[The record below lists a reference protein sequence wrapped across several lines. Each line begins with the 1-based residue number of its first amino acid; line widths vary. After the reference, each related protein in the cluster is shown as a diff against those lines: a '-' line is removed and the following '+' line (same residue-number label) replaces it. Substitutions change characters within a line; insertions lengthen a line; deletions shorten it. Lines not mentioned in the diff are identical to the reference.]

1 MNLKRNFFYR
11 KAAAINPQRIIM
23 KKLLKNTSRKIG
35 QSPGTLIYTGE
46 KPPGIFKC
54 NLIAYNKDQ
63 YVEKIVSEPEEI
75 LQYLKPDEKIWI
87 NVDGIQ
93 HPDKIGKLGE
103 LFKINPLTLED
114 ILNTAHRPKTEDL
127 GEYIFIVIKLLK
139 YDENQLKVEH
149 VSLVLKKNFVLSCQ
163 EDEKD
168 EFEVI
173 RENIRKNK
181 GHIREFK
188 TDYLTYRLLD
198 WVIDNYFS
206 VLESV
211 GDKIEEI
218 EDELLAKPARE
229 TLHKLYRLKADMILI
244 RRAVWP
250 LREAINNLEKIES
263 ELLKSSTSIYL
274 RDLYDH
280 IIQIIDTTE
289 NYREMIAG
297 MMDIY
302 LSSVSNRMNEVMKV
316 LTIISTIFIPLT
328 FIAGIYGMN
337 FNTNASPY
345 NMPELNWF
353 YGYPFILVVMF
364 IVGLSLLYLFKRKNW
379 F

>member
-1 MNLKRNFFYR
+1 MKLKRNYFYR

-23 KKLLKNTSRKIG
+23 KKLLRNTSRKIG

-46 KPPGIFKC
+46 KPPGVFKC
-54 NLIAYNKDQ
+54 NLISYDKDQ
-63 YVEKIVSEPEEI
+63 YFEKLISEPDEI
-75 LQYLKPDEKIWI
+75 IQYLNQDQKIWI

-103 LFKINPLTLED
+103 IFQINPLTLED

-149 VSLVLKKNFVLSCQ
+149 VSLVLGKNFVLSFQ

-173 RENIRKNK
+173 KESIRKNK

-218 EDELLAKPARE
+218 EDELLAKPTRDI
-229 TLHKLYRLKADMILI
+229 LHKLYRLKADMILI

-250 LREAINNLEKIES
+250 LRDAINNLEKIES
-263 ELLKSSTSIYL
+263 ELLKSGTSIYL

-353 YGYPFILVVMF
+353 YGYPLVLVVMF
-364 IVGLSLLYLFKRKNW
+364 VVGLSLLYLFKRKNW